1 MSLKLVSGAGDQV
14 LTAAPSLRSKW
25 SPTLTFT
32 LVVEAP
38 MMQLAHF
45 VSSVKMELTTCHL
58 LCGMLYLWTLVETE
72 SQTIISWNRREMS
85 SYLINVY
92 FSHRQRYWICI
103 LHITFIEARGGRS
116 RRSSTVTYPIA
127 AVGVSGVI
135 CLSRNRTLV
144 VHWSCL
150 FFTRSPTEFNIH
162 LLEQDL
168 KLLH

>member
-1 MSLKLVSGAGDQV
+1 MSPKLVNGAGDQV
-14 LTAAPSLRSKW
+14 LTSAPSLRSKW

-32 LVVEAP
+32 LAGEVP

-45 VSSVKMELTTCHL
+45 VSSVKMELATCHL
-58 LCGMLYLWTLVETE
+58 LCDMLYLRTLVETE
-72 SQTIISWNRREMS
+72 SQTIISWNRREIS
-85 SYLINVY
+85 SYSINVY

-103 LHITFIEARGGRS
+103 LHITFIEALGGRS
-116 RRSSTVTYPIA
+116 RCPSAVTYSIA
-127 AVGVSGVI
+127 AVGVSLVI

-150 FFTRSPTEFNIH
+150 FITRSPTEFNIH

-168 KLLH
+168 KLLR